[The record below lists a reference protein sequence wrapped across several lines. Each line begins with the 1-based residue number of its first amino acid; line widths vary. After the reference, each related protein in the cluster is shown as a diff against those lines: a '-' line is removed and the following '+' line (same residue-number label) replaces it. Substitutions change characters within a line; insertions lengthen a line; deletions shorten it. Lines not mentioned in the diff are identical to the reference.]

1 MRANKSPR
9 LPLNGSLPLKVPFL
23 SKLFLGIC
31 GRFGI
36 PLSPFSIMAQGFA
49 HLVLFAG
56 LPANVLLTIGNGA
69 PPDLFEHVPPNV
81 TVRSFVPQADV
92 LPHAQLL
99 VCHGGS
105 GTVVAGLAAGVPMVI
120 TPVFADQPDNARCLA
135 ATGLCV
141 AITDLSVPA
150 LRDAIVQASADED
163 MRRRAQ
169 AAAHVIT

>member
-1 MRANKSPR
+1 
-9 LPLNGSLPLKVPFL
+9 
-23 SKLFLGIC
+23 
-31 GRFGI
+31 
-36 PLSPFSIMAQGFA
+36 MAQGFA

-69 PPDLFEHVPPNV
+69 PPDLIEHVPPNV

-120 TPVFADQPDNARCLA
+120 TPLFADQPDNARCLA

-150 LRDAIVQASADED
+150 LRGAMVQALADED

-169 AAAHVIT
+169 AVARVIASMPTLDQAIDLLLDGQEAIGG